1 MRSLPIFAFASL
13 VLAAGC
19 PGPSNDDLVGTWQ
32 QVQTANDDPVDRET
46 LVLNDDG
53 TYSRAD
59 TSGTLDTGTFD
70 TDGDRVTIHANANGE
85 QHEIEEGFVVA
96 GDQLAV
102 GTLTPD
108 GDVDGLVGSWHGEL
122 HQDGATTTLDF
133 DLHAD
138 SSMHY
143 HADSTS
149 EGATDLDGTWR
160 DEGGDLIITVTFQ
173 GVTGNLYGKYIAGE
187 AIADKLYQRRP

>member
-1 MRSLPIFAFASL
+1 MRYLPILSL
-13 VLAAGC
+13 LLLAAC

-59 TSGTLDTGTFD
+59 TTGTLDTGTFD
-70 TDGDRVTIHANANGE
+70 IDGDRVTIHADANGE
-85 QHEIEEGFVVA
+85 QHVIEEGFVVI

-108 GDVDGLVGSWHGEL
+108 GAVDGLVGSWHGEL
-122 HQDGATTTLDF
+122 HQDGDTTTLDF
-133 DLHAD
+133 ALHAD

-143 HADSTS
+143 HANSTS
-149 EGATDLDGTWR
+149 DGETDLDGTWR
-160 DEGGDLIITVTFQ
+160 DEGGDLIITVTVQ

-187 AIADKLYQRRP
+187 AIADKLYARRP